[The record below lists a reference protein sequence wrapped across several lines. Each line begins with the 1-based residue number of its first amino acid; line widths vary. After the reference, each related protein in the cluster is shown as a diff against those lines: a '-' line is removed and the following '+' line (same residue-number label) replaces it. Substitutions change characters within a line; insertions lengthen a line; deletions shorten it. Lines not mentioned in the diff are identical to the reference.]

1 MGVWVRVCGGSSG
14 HVACQSSVVFVA
26 FRHCLINNL
35 FAISLAVSLLWVMK
49 FRVALL
55 TFVLNAHHHLI
66 IKFCFFLR
74 YLKFVQDTVYD
85 NLQQA
90 MLGGVP
96 GTFHLVKSF
105 LKIKLPPVLQGLE
118 VCLYNYVW
126 MTFATTPNLQ
136 QAMLGGVPGTF
147 HLVKSFLKIKLPPVL
162 QGLEVCLYNYAWMS
176 FMPLLP
182 HVCLISLLSTPYLI
196 SCHRCS

>member
-1 MGVWVRVCGGSSG
+1 MLPLYRGNQWIQYKCGFPLAEERKKGKAFFSHTDGSMGSS

-49 FRVALL
+49 LL
-55 TFVLNAHHHLI
+55 TFVLNTHHHLI
-66 IKFCFFLR
+66 IKFWFFLR

-118 VCLYNYVW
+118 VCLYNY
-126 MTFATTPNLQ
+126 AR
-136 QAMLGGVPGTF
+136 
-147 HLVKSFLKIKLPPVL
+147 
-162 QGLEVCLYNYAWMS
+162 MS

-182 HVCLISLLSTPYLI
+182 HVCLTSLLSTPYLI
-196 SCHRCS
+196 SCHKCLQFRDT

>member
-26 FRHCLINNL
+26 FHHCLINNL

-55 TFVLNAHHHLI
+55 TFVLNTHHHLI

-162 QGLEVCLYNYAWMS
+162 QGLEVCLYNYARMS